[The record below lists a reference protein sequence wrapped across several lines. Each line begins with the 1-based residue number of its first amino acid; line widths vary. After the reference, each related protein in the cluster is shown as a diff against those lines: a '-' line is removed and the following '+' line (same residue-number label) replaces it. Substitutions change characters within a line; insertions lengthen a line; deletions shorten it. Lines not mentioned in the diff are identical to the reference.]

1 MANISRNFIAGKM
14 NKVVDERLVPNG
26 EYIDALNIRMGST
39 ENSEMGTIEN
49 AKGNLVL
56 TSLAYPIDGTPLS
69 DQATTIG
76 AFEDGANETLYWFV
90 HDPAFTVGAT
100 GKLDLI
106 VSFNTLTNIL
116 TYHVTSVDDGDGVNT
131 TLNFNPKYLITGVNK
146 IGNLLF
152 WTDDYNAPRKINVR
166 KSYALPIGNLDD
178 PLLWKSILVIKQP
191 PVSSPE
197 VEPILVAGQENFMET
212 RFICFAYRYRYA
224 DNEYSA
230 TSQFSEPSFVPGPFN
245 FDLSTYLNSG
255 MQNITNAATITYN
268 SGDDL
273 VVGIDLLFKEPDSN
287 IIKVIEKL
295 DKNELGLA
303 DNTNYQYTFSNSKIF
318 TVLPEYEIF
327 RLYDNVP
334 RYAKAQTIM
343 GNRLMYGNYVDG
355 YNLID
360 KYGSPV
366 KFEYYTSLVSEEI
379 NNSNLTTSVTD
390 GNYNIYNP
398 INIFNS
404 IAEFDLSGVDLN
416 SGGIIQISITLEHS
430 DFDGNTTYPTI
441 TTNSTT
447 VDFIFNLNN
456 SYANAY
462 ELATSAEFQNAIGTI
477 ANIKPV
483 YSSNPLQETSCDG
496 TTFTDVLN
504 CALPSS
510 LGSLTKYTSGISA
523 DGQAIEIISSPSSS
537 IIGLQLIAMKYVTD
551 VNSPTDFVYEYYKVT
566 SMEVT
571 YQNVGS
577 APSLHSNRGYE
588 VGIVYMDEFNRS
600 TTALVSNDNTEFV
613 PCGYAANQNKIQVT
627 IPTAQVAPSW
637 AKKYKFVIK
646 PDRENYETI
655 YSNLFFIDPQTNY
668 AWFLLEGENAIK
680 VEVGD
685 KLIVKSDS
693 NGATNECKFT
703 TILDKQAQPED
714 FLTIPSV
721 TPGLNIP
728 IPAGVYIKVKPNDFS
743 AFFDEQSVIAPGLK
757 DDIADQNLVG
767 DYPWVAYPMNIED
780 PANPGFYI
788 DYDIPNGS
796 VMTLDINFKIEGG
809 GNCDAREYSIKKSI
823 IASDTYANMY
833 DFWMNQNL
841 DAVLNSGDGSTTSS
855 CPIDNVL
862 NTPLLATTP
871 SMIPTGVGCLT
882 QAYYYQFFRD
892 PASNKLSIVVQGAPK
907 CGNGYGK
914 KKSSVSVNIELFR
927 TENIFVFETEPSEA
941 LPDIFYENNLSF
953 DINALG
959 EHQGNIMNQNF
970 GTGQPAVVDTG
981 FYNCFSFGNGV
992 ESYKMFDSLT
1002 GNPFNF
1008 GNRVTSVAAQDYKEA
1023 DRFADITYS
1032 GVYNN
1037 ETNVN
1042 KLNEFNLGLLNFK
1055 KLEQSFGP
1063 IYIMDARQT
1072 DVLVLQ
1078 EDKISFVLASKNLL
1092 SDAAAGGALTSV
1104 PEVLGTQI
1112 ARTEKYGISMNPE
1125 SYVQWGYDR
1134 FFTDAK
1140 RGVVIQLKTADIKTA
1155 YTGNDAQLNVISDT
1169 GMRTWFRDLFNTD
1182 FNTQKL
1188 GGYDPYL
1195 NEYVLSSNN
1204 RLLPDTQDCL
1214 DCGISQVFTFTEAE
1228 RQFNYCV
1235 NVGQNVGDVV
1245 VTYNV
1250 VSLPFGNN
1258 FEIESTFNGVT
1269 QTTGEVTTSGSFI
1282 IDKDSNS
1289 QDIVEL
1295 NIYTNGVAIIE
1306 INVSCVV
1313 PNILTIVEVVL
1324 TNNSEGGQTTRVEY
1338 RYTDGAFVGSLQSNL
1353 VMFNFGASNPLVSR
1367 YNAVSGPQGSSSI
1380 PTNGST
1386 MRMANNQFGFATFTF
1401 DPATD
1406 RFRYLRTN
1414 TLYNNTSAEL
1424 YALLAACNTA
1434 TPINGGGTYYYADFN
1449 VGASGDYLYLIWDY
1463 RTAVPTELCFDTT
1476 SVTDVC
1482 CNCQTCEDECS
1493 FWSAA
1498 NIGDGNAE
1506 VQYQS
1511 CTDGE
1516 LVTITIPE
1524 NEVANICG
1532 KTDYIPQVV
1541 SGNVRIQTEQQ
1552 CGCPS

>member
-166 KSYALPIGNLDD
+166 KSYPLPIGNLDD

-230 TSQFSEPSFVPGPFN
+230 TSQFSEPSFIPGPFN

-360 KYGSPV
+360 KYGTPV
-366 KFEYYTSLVSEEI
+366 KFEYYTSLISKEI
-379 NNSNLTTSVTD
+379 NNFDLTVTLNYS
-390 GNYNIYNP
+390 NYNIYSP
-398 INIFNS
+398 INIINS
-404 IAEFDLSGVDLN
+404 IAEFDLTDVDLN
-416 SGGIIQISITLEHS
+416 QGGSLQLSLKLKHS
-430 DFDGNTTYPTI
+430 NFNGNTTFPSAI
-441 TTNSTT
+441 TNETEINF
-447 VDFIFNLNN
+447 VFNLTN

-496 TTFTDVLN
+496 ITLTDILN
-504 CALPSS
+504 CALPGTLS
-510 LGSLTKYTSGISA
+510 GLTKYTSGISA
-523 DGQAIEIISSPSSS
+523 DGQAIEIISSPSSNV
-537 IIGLQLIAMKYVTD
+537 IGLQLIAMKYVTD
-551 VNSPTDFVYEYYKVT
+551 VNSPTDFVYEYYELT
-566 SMEVT
+566 SVEAK
-571 YQNVGS
+571 YQNTGS

-588 VGIVYMDEFNRS
+588 IGIVYMDEFNRS

-627 IPTAQVAPSW
+627 IPAEQVAPSW

-655 YSNLFFIDPQTNY
+655 YSNLFFIDPQTSN

-680 VEVGD
+680 VEVGE

-693 NGATNECKFT
+693 QGAVSQCQFATV
-703 TILDKQAQPED
+703 LDKQSQPED
-714 FLTIPSV
+714 FLTIPSPSDP
-721 TPGLNIP
+721 TQNIP
-728 IPAGVYIKVKPNDFS
+728 IPAGVYMKINPTDFT
-743 AFFDEQSVIAPGLK
+743 AVFDEDSVYAPGKKTATSLLGGAAPILHYPIDLSLTIPANSTINLK
-757 DDIADQNLVG
+757 FDFERLGTGDGNGNCERRIYSFEKSFKVPADYTNFI
-767 DYPWVAYPMNIED
+767 DWWNSNNIED
-780 PANPGFYI
+780 
-788 DYDIPNGS
+788 
-796 VMTLDINFKIEGG
+796 
-809 GNCDAREYSIKKSI
+809 
-823 IASDTYANMY
+823 
-833 DFWMNQNL
+833 
-841 DAVLNSGDGSTTSS
+841 VLNAGIQEVGGTGN
-855 CPIDNVL
+855 CPIDNL
-862 NTPLLATTP
+862 YEGSFPTYNPIPDLCINKYGFSTLAEELVISGTFACGSNNKQKSTV
-871 SMIPTGVGCLT
+871 S
-882 QAYYYQFFRD
+882 
-892 PASNKLSIVVQGAPK
+892 AS
-907 CGNGYGK
+907 
-914 KKSSVSVNIELFR
+914 IEIYR
-927 TENIFVFETEPSEA
+927 SENIFVFETEPSEA

-1140 RGVVIQLKTADIKTA
+1140 RGVVIQLKTAD
-1155 YTGNDAQLNVISDT
+1155 TGGDGQLNVISDT

-1295 NIYTNGVAIIE
+1295 NIYTNGIAIIE

-1482 CNCQTCEDECS
+1482 CNCQPCTDECS